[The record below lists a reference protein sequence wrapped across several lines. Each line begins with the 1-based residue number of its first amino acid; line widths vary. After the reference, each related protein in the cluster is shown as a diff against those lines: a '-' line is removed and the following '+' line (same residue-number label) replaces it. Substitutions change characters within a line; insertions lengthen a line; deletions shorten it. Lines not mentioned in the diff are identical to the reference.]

1 MDLDFQLDA
10 VKILKCR
17 ECGVDVPVNINYP
30 ITEVTCQK
38 CWTKQKSDK
47 KWQKCVKPIHA
58 DSRTQHPPM
67 GVQFVQFVQSRTG
80 PAEKNPCY
88 D

>member
-10 VKILKCR
+10 VKILQCR

-58 DSRTQHPPM
+58 GSRTQHPPW
-67 GVQFVQFVQSRTG
+67 GSNLSSLSSPEPVQ
-80 PAEKNPCY
+80 PKKNPCY